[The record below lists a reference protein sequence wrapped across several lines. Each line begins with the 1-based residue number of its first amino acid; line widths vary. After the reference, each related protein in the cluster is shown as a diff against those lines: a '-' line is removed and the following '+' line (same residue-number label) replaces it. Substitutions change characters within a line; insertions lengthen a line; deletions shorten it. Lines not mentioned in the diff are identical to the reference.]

1 MAKIQRNKQLLQSVL
16 DFEFPCSNFNNTF
29 EFKGIF
35 DIEADRKVRNSDI
48 P

>member
-16 DFEFPCSNFNNTF
+16 DYEFPWNFNNTF

-35 DIEADRKVRNSDI
+35 DIEADRKVRNSDT